1 MHKTQLKILEIKA
14 KKNIE
19 KMSLRELG
27 NEIGV
32 IHPQVV
38 LYHLTQLRKRG
49 LLQKNSKDIIEKLR
63 KNSEDSQNL
72 LVDIPILGTANC
84 GIATLLANEVLEGY
98 LKISSKLVPKNIEG
112 LFILKAD
119 GDSMNKAKI
128 NGKNIEEGD
137 YLLIDSN
144 EATPKRGDY
153 ILSVIDGCANIKKFE
168 FDKNNQRIVLTSEST
183 KNYPPIYIHPEDDY
197 LINGLVVSVIKKY
210 EKN

>member
-183 KNYPPIYIHPEDDY
+183 KNYPPIYIHPADDY

>member
-183 KNYPPIYIHPEDDY
+183 KNYPPIYIHPADDY
-197 LINGLVVSVIKKY
+197 LINGLVVSVIKRY
-210 EKN
+210 E